1 MANKL
6 YPYAVRKLL
15 ADEAFENDMKA
26 IIKAYQSGDRSAL
39 FDAITLCAQYQ
50 AIIPDWIT
58 VELMHFQSENYQQN
72 AFGEVD
78 PDFNEFFGS
87 NPPNLSQREYNN
99 AQKLKRLSKI
109 ERRVMDGLVKHRWDG
124 GSFNLEVGIAG
135 VAEQLALPR
144 REVEAV
150 YRKHKELLK
159 ELKKLQGNAG
169 IYVNPV
175 FPLYKRTGRSILSR
189 QLVWGFEEAFL
200 EKDTKP

>member
-15 ADEAFENDMKA
+15 ADEVFESDMKA
-26 IIKAYQSGDRSAL
+26 IIKAYQDGDRSVL

-50 AIIPDWIT
+50 AIIPDWVT
-58 VELMHFQSENYQQN
+58 VELLQFQSESQQQN
-72 AFGEVD
+72 GFGEVE

-87 NPPNLSQREYNN
+87 TPPNLSKREYNST
-99 AQKLKRLSKI
+99 QKLKRLSKI
-109 ERRVMDGLVKHRWDG
+109 ERCVMDSLVRHRWDG
-124 GSFNLEVGIAG
+124 GSFTLEVGIAD

-144 REVEAV
+144 RDVEAV

-175 FPLYKRTGRSILSR
+175 FPLYKRTGRPLLPS
-189 QLVWGFEEAFL
+189 QFEWGFEEAFL